1 MEERRRRV
9 RHPVGPETQAGA
21 GFRYSAKNA
30 PLNRRADLDFFSLVL
45 PSLIILSHLGV
56 CKANDL
62 PIDLSGLHKISAG
75 DNPAW
80 ASPSYDDTHWK
91 RIRIPASW
99 QSQGFE
105 PAKSMGW
112 YRIHF
117 QGPDTAGT
125 RPLGVFFG
133 RIGDV
138 DEVFL
143 NGQKIGGEGVMGDRR
158 VEAPFVQRLYRI
170 PRSLLLP
177 GEDNLLA
184 VRVMNTYVTG
194 GIFEEPVLLGDHSD
208 LLGLK
213 TERENAISRVDLI
226 LLVSL
231 SVFVV
236 FFFLI
241 HLSGVRDREYLAFA
255 VFVLLYTVEYLLDS
269 LIFYQTGLKTHTL
282 QKLVASLMML
292 LPASFLIFLSL
303 AVKQRITRLLKWIL
317 VSYGVLAVAFLFS
330 VDPGTYLAM
339 SYVWMVLSLVSA
351 WLALRYSVNAFRRN
365 VQQSA
370 VFLVA
375 IGVVCLGIVNW
386 ILEVLGVLTARE
398 IYGRSVSEYVLPV
411 TVLCFVY
418 AIDVRFSESLKS
430 IKTFSE
436 KVLIAHEEERKRLAR
451 DLHDGLGQ
459 SLLTTKFNLER
470 MNQERQDAV
479 VRSAV
484 EELSG
489 NIDELREISSG
500 LRPPFLEE
508 MGLPAALKMYCNRVA
523 KKTAVEIEVKADLA
537 SRPRPLIEENLFRI
551 VQECISNASKHASAT
566 HITVRLDGSKDRLV
580 MQVEDNGHGFDYG
593 KIPSEGLGIGLSTM
607 SERANLMGGTF
618 SIRSGQRGTT
628 IRVEVPF
635 S

>member
-1 MEERRRRV
+1 
-9 RHPVGPETQAGA
+9 
-21 GFRYSAKNA
+21 
-30 PLNRRADLDFFSLVL
+30 
-45 PSLIILSHLGV
+45 
-56 CKANDL
+56 
-62 PIDLSGLHKISAG
+62 
-75 DNPAW
+75 
-80 ASPSYDDTHWK
+80 
-91 RIRIPASW
+91 
-99 QSQGFE
+99 
-105 PAKSMGW
+105 MGW

-117 QGPDTAGT
+117 EGRNIAGT

-133 RIGDV
+133 RIGDI

-143 NGQKIGGEGVMGDRR
+143 NGHKIGGEGVMGDLR
-158 VEAPFVQRLYRI
+158 VEAPFVQRLYRV
-170 PRSLLLP
+170 PRTLILP
-177 GEDNLLA
+177 DRDNLLA

-194 GIFEEPVLLGDHSD
+194 GIFENPVVLGDYSD
-208 LLGLK
+208 LLLLK
-213 TERENAISRVDLI
+213 TERENAVTRVDLI

-241 HLSGVRDREYLAFA
+241 HLSGVREKEYLAFA

-269 LIFYQTGLKTHTL
+269 LIFYQSGLKTHIL

-303 AVKQRITRLLKWIL
+303 AVKQRATRLLKWIL
-317 VSYGVLAVAFLFS
+317 LSYGALAVGFLFS
-330 VDPGTYLAM
+330 VSPGTYLVM
-339 SYVWMVLSLVSA
+339 SYVWMALSLVSA
-351 WLALRYSVNAFRRN
+351 WLALRYSVSAYRRN

-375 IGVVCLGIVNW
+375 IGVVSLGMVNW
-386 ILEVLGVLTARE
+386 ILELLGIVPARE
-398 IYGRSVSEYVLPV
+398 IYGRSVSEYVLPA

-418 AIDVRFSESLKS
+418 AIDVRFSETLEN

-436 KVLIAHEEERKRLAR
+436 KILLAHEEERKRLAR

-470 MNQERQDAV
+470 MNQERQDGV
-479 VRSAV
+479 VRTAV

-508 MGLPAALKMYCNRVA
+508 MGLPAALKMHCLRVA
-523 KKTAVEIEVKADLA
+523 KKTGLEIEVKADLA
-537 SRPRPLIEENLFRI
+537 SRPHSLIEENLFRI
-551 VQECISNASKHASAT
+551 VQEAISNASKHASAN
-566 HITVRLDGSKDRLV
+566 HITVRLDGAKDRLT
-580 MQVEDNGHGFDYG
+580 MEVEDNGRGFDYG
-593 KIPSEGLGIGLSTM
+593 KIRSGRLGIGLSTM
-607 SERANLMGGTF
+607 SERASLMGGIF
-618 SIRSGQRGTT
+618 SIQSGRQGTT

-635 S
+635 L

>member
-1 MEERRRRV
+1 MGETRRRI
-9 RHPVGPETQAGA
+9 RHPIFLLALVV
-21 GFRYSAKNA
+21 
-30 PLNRRADLDFFSLVL
+30 LSL
-45 PSLIILSHLGV
+45 SQLGV
-56 CKANDL
+56 CEENDRAF
-62 PIDLSGLHKISAG
+62 DLSGLHKISAG
-75 DNPAW
+75 DDPAW
-80 ASPSYDDTHWK
+80 ASPEYDDTGWK

-99 QSQGFE
+99 QSQGFKPE
-105 PAKSMGW
+105 NSTGW

-117 QGPDTAGT
+117 EGREIAGT
-125 RPLGVFFG
+125 RPLGVYFG

-143 NGQKIGGEGVMGDRR
+143 NGHKIGGEGVMGDRR

-194 GIFEEPVLLGDHSD
+194 GIFENPVLLGDYSD
-208 LLGLK
+208 LLVLK
-213 TERENAISRVDLI
+213 TKRENAMTRVDVI

-231 SVFVV
+231 SIFVL
-236 FFFLI
+236 FFLLI
-241 HLSGVRDREYLAFA
+241 HLSGVRDREYVAFA

-269 LIFYQTGLKTHTL
+269 LVFYQSGLKTHTL
-282 QKLVASLMML
+282 QKLVASLMTL

-303 AVKQRITRLLKWIL
+303 AVKQRTTRLLKGIL
-317 VSYGVLAVAFLFS
+317 LSYGVLAVAFLFS
-330 VDPGTYLAM
+330 VDPGTHILM
-339 SYVWMVLSLVSA
+339 SYVWMALSLASA
-351 WLALRYSVNAFRRN
+351 WLALRYSVNAYRRN

-375 IGVVCLGIVNW
+375 IGVVCLGTVNW
-386 ILEVLGVLTARE
+386 ILELLTILPARE
-398 IYGRSVSEYVLPV
+398 IYGRSVSEYIIPV
-411 TVLCFVY
+411 TILCFVY
-418 AIDVRFSESLKS
+418 AIDLRFSESLES
-430 IKTFSE
+430 IKAFSE
-436 KVLIAHEEERKRLAR
+436 KILIAHEDERKRLAR

-470 MNQERQDAV
+470 MNQERQDGV

-489 NIDELREISSG
+489 NIDELREISAG

-523 KKTAVEIEVKADLA
+523 KKTGVEIEVKADLA
-537 SRPRPLIEENLFRI
+537 SRPRSLIEENLFRI
-551 VQECISNASKHASAT
+551 VQESISNASKHASAT
-566 HITVRLDGSKDRLV
+566 HITVRLEGARDRLA
-580 MQVEDNGHGFDYG
+580 MQVEDNGQGFNYG
-593 KIPSEGLGIGLSTM
+593 KIRSEGLGIGLSTM
-607 SERANLMGGTF
+607 SERASLMGGSF
-618 SIRSGQRGTT
+618 SVRSGRQGTT

-635 S
+635 A

>member
-1 MEERRRRV
+1 LGEIQ
-9 RHPVGPETQAGA
+9 RHPV
-21 GFRYSAKNA
+21 
-30 PLNRRADLDFFSLVL
+30 VL
-45 PSLIILSHLGV
+45 TLLFILPHLAV
-56 CKANDL
+56 CEANDR
-62 PIDLSGLHKISAG
+62 PIDLSGLHKISPG
-75 DNPAW
+75 DDLSW

-91 RIRIPASW
+91 RIRVPASW
-99 QSQGFE
+99 QSEGFE
-105 PAKSMGW
+105 PENRMGW
-112 YRIHF
+112 YRIRF
-117 QGPDTAGT
+117 EGREIADT

-143 NGQKIGGEGVMGDRR
+143 NGQKIGGEGVMGERR

-170 PRSLLLP
+170 PRSLIEP
-177 GEDNLLA
+177 GGDNLLA

-194 GIFEEPVLLGDHSD
+194 GIFESPVLLGDYSD
-208 LLGLK
+208 LLLLK
-213 TERENAISRVDLI
+213 EKRENVMTRVDLI

-231 SVFVV
+231 SVFVL

-255 VFVLLYTVEYLLDS
+255 VFVLLYTVGYLLDS
-269 LIFYQTGLKTHTL
+269 LIFYQSGLKTHTL
-282 QKLVASLMML
+282 QKLVPSLLTL
-292 LPASFLIFLSL
+292 LPATFLIFLSL
-303 AVKQRITRLLKWIL
+303 AVKQPLTRLLRWIIL
-317 VSYGVLAVAFLFS
+317 SYGVLAVAFLFS
-330 VDPGTYLAM
+330 VDPGTYLFM
-339 SYVWMVLSLVSA
+339 SYVWMALSLVSA

-375 IGVVCLGIVNW
+375 IGVVCLGTVNW
-386 ILEVLGVLTARE
+386 ILELLGVLPARE

-411 TVLCFVY
+411 TILCFVY
-418 AIDVRFSESLKS
+418 AIDVRFSESLEG

-436 KVLIAHEEERKRLAR
+436 KILIAHEEERKRLAR

-470 MNQERQDAV
+470 MNQERQDGV
-479 VRSAV
+479 VRCAV
-484 EELSG
+484 EELSD
-489 NIDELREISSG
+489 NIDELREISAG

-508 MGLPAALKMYCNRVA
+508 MGLPAALKMYGNRVA
-523 KKTAVEIEVKADLA
+523 KKTGVEIEVKADLA
-537 SRPRPLIEENLFRI
+537 SRPRSLIEDNLFRI
-551 VQECISNASKHASAT
+551 VQESISNASKHASAT

-580 MQVEDNGHGFDYG
+580 MQVEDNGRGFDYG
-593 KIPSEGLGIGLSTM
+593 RIRSEGRGIGLSTM
-607 SERANLMGGTF
+607 AERASLMGGTL
-618 SIRSGQRGTT
+618 SVRSGRQGTT

>member
-1 MEERRRRV
+1 VRKSGTSALERTLGETRIRI
-9 RHPVGPETQAGA
+9 RHPVV
-21 GFRYSAKNA
+21 F
-30 PLNRRADLDFFSLVL
+30 LSLF
-45 PSLIILSHLGV
+45 ILSHLGV
-56 CKANDL
+56 CKANDR
-62 PIDLSGLHKISAG
+62 PIDLSGLHKISPG
-75 DNPAW
+75 DDPSW
-80 ASPSYDDTHWK
+80 ASPSYDDAHWK
-91 RIRIPASW
+91 RIPIPASW

-105 PAKSMGW
+105 PENRMGW

-117 QGPDTAGT
+117 EGREVAGT

-143 NGQKIGGEGVMGDRR
+143 NGRRIGGEGVMGDRR

-170 PRSLLLP
+170 PRSLLVS
-177 GEDNLLA
+177 GGDNLLA

-194 GIFEEPVLLGDHSD
+194 GIFESPVLLGDYSD
-208 LLGLK
+208 LLLLK
-213 TERENAISRVDLI
+213 TERENAITRVDLI

-241 HLSGVRDREYLAFA
+241 HLSGVRDKEYIAFA

-269 LIFYQTGLKTHTL
+269 LIFYQSGLKTHTL

-292 LPASFLIFLSL
+292 LPASFLIFLSFT
-303 AVKQRITRLLKWIL
+303 VKQRITPLVKWII

-330 VDPGTYLAM
+330 VGPGTYLVM
-339 SYVWMVLSLVSA
+339 SYVWMALSLVSA
-351 WLALRYSVNAFRRN
+351 WLALRYSVNASRRN

-386 ILEVLGVLTARE
+386 ILELLGVLPARE

-411 TVLCFVY
+411 TILCFVY
-418 AIDVRFSESLKS
+418 AIDVRFSESLQS
-430 IKTFSE
+430 IKIFSE
-436 KVLIAHEEERKRLAR
+436 QILIAHEEERKRLAR

-470 MNQERQDAV
+470 MNQERQDGV
-479 VRSAV
+479 VRCAV

-489 NIDELREISSG
+489 NIDELREISAG

-508 MGLPAALKMYCNRVA
+508 MGLPAALKMYGNRVA
-523 KKTAVEIEVKADLA
+523 KKTGVEIEVKADLA
-537 SRPRPLIEENLFRI
+537 SRPRSLIEENLFRI
-551 VQECISNASKHASAT
+551 VQESISNASKHASAT
-566 HITVRLDGSKDRLV
+566 HITVSLDGSKDRLV
-580 MQVEDNGHGFDYG
+580 MQVEDNGRGFDYG
-593 KIPSEGLGIGLSTM
+593 KIRSKGLGIGLSTM
-607 SERANLMGGTF
+607 AERASLMGGTL
-618 SIRSGQRGTT
+618 SLRSGREGTS

>member
-1 MEERRRRV
+1 M
-9 RHPVGPETQAGA
+9 
-21 GFRYSAKNA
+21 FI
-30 PLNRRADLDFFSLVL
+30 L
-45 PSLIILSHLGV
+45 PHLGV
-56 CKANDL
+56 CEANDW
-62 PIDLSGLHKISAG
+62 PIDLSGLHKISPG
-75 DNPAW
+75 DDLAW
-80 ASPSYDDTHWK
+80 ASPEYDDTGWK

-105 PAKSMGW
+105 PENGMGW

-117 QGPDTAGT
+117 EVRDMAGT
-125 RPLGVFFG
+125 RPLGVFCG

-143 NGQKIGGEGVMGDRR
+143 NGHKIGGEGVMGDRR

-194 GIFEEPVLLGDHSD
+194 GIFENPVLLGDYSD
-208 LLGLK
+208 LLPLK
-213 TERENAISRVDLI
+213 IKRENAMTRVDLI

-231 SVFVV
+231 LVFVL

-241 HLSGVRDREYLAFA
+241 HLSGVREREYLAFA

-269 LIFYQTGLKTHTL
+269 LIFYQSGLKTHNL
-282 QKLVASLMML
+282 QKLVASLMTL

-303 AVKQRITRLLKWIL
+303 AVKQRMTRLLKWIL
-317 VSYGVLAVAFLFS
+317 LSYGVLAVAFLFS
-330 VDPGTYLAM
+330 VDPGTHLVM
-339 SYVWMVLSLVSA
+339 VYVWMALSLVSA
-351 WLALRYSVNAFRRN
+351 WLAARYSVKAYRRN

-375 IGVVCLGIVNW
+375 IGVVCLGTVNW
-386 ILEVLGVLTARE
+386 ILELLGVLPARE
-398 IYGRSVSEYVLPV
+398 IYGRSVSEYILPV
-411 TVLCFVY
+411 AILCFVY
-418 AIDVRFSESLKS
+418 AIDVRFSESLQG

-436 KVLIAHEEERKRLAR
+436 KILMAHEEERKRLAR

-470 MNQERQDAV
+470 MNQERQDGV

-489 NIDELREISSG
+489 NIDELREISAG

-508 MGLPAALKMYCNRVA
+508 MGLPAALKMYGNRVA
-523 KKTAVEIEVKADLA
+523 KKTGVEIDVKADLA
-537 SRPRPLIEENLFRI
+537 SRPRSLIEENLFRI
-551 VQECISNASKHASAT
+551 VQESISNASKHASAT
-566 HITVRLDGSKDRLV
+566 HITVRLEGSKDRLV
-580 MQVEDNGHGFDYG
+580 MEVEDNGPGFDYG
-593 KIPSEGLGIGLSTM
+593 KIRSEGLGIGLSTM
-607 SERANLMGGTF
+607 SERASLMGGTF
-618 SIRSGQRGTT
+618 SIRSGRQGTT

-635 S
+635 A

>member
-1 MEERRRRV
+1 MAETRTRI
-9 RHPVGPETQAGA
+9 RHPIV
-21 GFRYSAKNA
+21 
-30 PLNRRADLDFFSLVL
+30 LFSLFIL
-45 PSLIILSHLGV
+45 PHLGV
-56 CKANDL
+56 CEANDW
-62 PIDLSGLHKISAG
+62 PIDLSGLHKISPG
-75 DNPAW
+75 DDLAW
-80 ASPSYDDTHWK
+80 ASPEYDDTGWK

-105 PAKSMGW
+105 PENGMGW

-117 QGPDTAGT
+117 EVRDMAGT
-125 RPLGVFFG
+125 RPLGVFCG

-143 NGQKIGGEGVMGDRR
+143 NGHKIGGEGVMGDRR

-194 GIFEEPVLLGDHSD
+194 GIFENPVLLGDYSD
-208 LLGLK
+208 LLPLK
-213 TERENAISRVDLI
+213 IKRENAMTRVDLI

-231 SVFVV
+231 LVFVL

-241 HLSGVRDREYLAFA
+241 HLSGVREREYLAFA

-269 LIFYQTGLKTHTL
+269 LIFYQSGLKTHNL
-282 QKLVASLMML
+282 QKLVASLMTL

-303 AVKQRITRLLKWIL
+303 AVKQRMTRLLKWIL
-317 VSYGVLAVAFLFS
+317 LSYGVLAVAFLFS
-330 VDPGTYLAM
+330 VDPGTHLVM
-339 SYVWMVLSLVSA
+339 VYVWMALSLVSA
-351 WLALRYSVNAFRRN
+351 WLAARYSVKAYRRN

-375 IGVVCLGIVNW
+375 IGVVCLGTVNW
-386 ILEVLGVLTARE
+386 ILELLGVLPARE
-398 IYGRSVSEYVLPV
+398 IYGRSVSEYILPV
-411 TVLCFVY
+411 AILCFVY
-418 AIDVRFSESLKS
+418 AIDVRFSESLQG

-436 KVLIAHEEERKRLAR
+436 KILMAHEEERKRLAR

-470 MNQERQDAV
+470 MNQERQDGV

-489 NIDELREISSG
+489 NIDELREISAG

-508 MGLPAALKMYCNRVA
+508 MGLPAALKMYGNRVA
-523 KKTAVEIEVKADLA
+523 KKTGVEIDVKADLA
-537 SRPRPLIEENLFRI
+537 SRPRSLIEENLFRI
-551 VQECISNASKHASAT
+551 VQESISNASKHASAT
-566 HITVRLDGSKDRLV
+566 HITVRLEGSKDRLV
-580 MQVEDNGHGFDYG
+580 MEVEDNGPGFDYG
-593 KIPSEGLGIGLSTM
+593 KIRSEGLGIGLSTM
-607 SERANLMGGTF
+607 SERASLMGGTF
-618 SIRSGQRGTT
+618 SIRSGRQGTT

-635 S
+635 A

>member
-1 MEERRRRV
+1 MGETRSPI
-9 RHPVGPETQAGA
+9 RHPVV
-21 GFRYSAKNA
+21 
-30 PLNRRADLDFFSLVL
+30 LLSLFIL
-45 PSLIILSHLGV
+45 PHLGV
-56 CKANDL
+56 CEANDR
-62 PIDLSGLHKISAG
+62 PIDLSGFHKIAAG
-75 DNPAW
+75 DDPAW
-80 ASPSYDDTHWK
+80 ASPEYDDTGWK

-105 PAKSMGW
+105 PENRMGW

-117 QGPDTAGT
+117 EGREIAGT

-143 NGQKIGGEGVMGDRR
+143 NGHKIGGEGVMGDRR
-158 VEAPFVQRLYRI
+158 VEAPFVQRLYWI
-170 PRSLLLP
+170 PRSLFLP
-177 GEDNLLA
+177 REDNLLA

-194 GIFEEPVLLGDHSD
+194 GIFENPVLLGDYSD
-208 LLGLK
+208 LLPLK
-213 TERENAISRVDLI
+213 IKRENAMTRVDLI

-231 SVFVV
+231 SVFVL

-269 LIFYQTGLKTHTL
+269 LIFYQSGLKTHTI
-282 QKLVASLMML
+282 QKLVASLMTL
-292 LPASFLIFLSL
+292 LPASFLIFLTL
-303 AVKQRITRLLKWIL
+303 AVKQRLTRLLEWIL
-317 VSYGVLAVAFLFS
+317 VSYGVLAVVFLFS
-330 VDPGTYLAM
+330 VNPGTHLVM
-339 SYVWMVLSLVSA
+339 SYVWMALSLVSA
-351 WLALRYSVNAFRRN
+351 WLAVRYSVNAYRRN

-375 IGVVCLGIVNW
+375 IGVVCLGTVNW
-386 ILEVLGVLTARE
+386 ILELLGVLPARE
-398 IYGRSVSEYVLPV
+398 IYGRSVSEYALPV
-411 TVLCFVY
+411 TILCFVY
-418 AIDVRFSESLKS
+418 AIDVRFSESLQG

-436 KVLIAHEEERKRLAR
+436 KILIAHEEERKRLAR

-470 MNQERQDAV
+470 MNQERQDEV
-479 VRSAV
+479 VSCAV

-489 NIDELREISSG
+489 SIDELREISAG

-523 KKTAVEIEVKADLA
+523 KKTGLEIEVKADLA
-537 SRPRPLIEENLFRI
+537 SRPRSLIEENLFRI
-551 VQECISNASKHASAT
+551 VQESISNASKHGTAT
-566 HITVRLDGSKDRLV
+566 HITVRLDGSKNRLV
-580 MQVEDNGHGFDYG
+580 MEVEDNGQGFDYG
-593 KIPSEGLGIGLSTM
+593 KIRSGGLGIGLSTM
-607 SERANLMGGTF
+607 SERASLMGGTF
-618 SIRSGQRGTT
+618 AIRSSRQGTT